1 VEYGAADA
9 DAELAAAAAHATA
22 APEPELMPRDPAE
35 AGGGTSEAGG
45 AVIDVVAVEL
55 VLGGETTLT
64 EEVEP
69 NVPVVDVTGGGGE
82 AALAAAGGGGG
93 TLDTA
98 GLLETTPV
106 VEVVVLPAA
115 GTGAAA
121 GVFVLVSC
129 LFSVK
134 PLMFLGNLRMSSETG
149 ARASTGADS
158 DRGTA
163 ISRLTLMGRAAALVT
178 AIARRTKE
186 GA

>member
-1 VEYGAADA
+1 VEYGTADA

-22 APEPELMPRDPAE
+22 APEPELMPMDPAE

-98 GLLETTPV
+98 GV

-115 GTGAAA
+115 GTGTAA